1 MSFAATL
8 ALIASYNRGL
18 PWRANADTPR
28 AARIAL
34 RGGGE
39 IAAPMFAS
47 LIAGLATTPY
57 AAFHFHRL
65 APYGVLANLFAMPV
79 VSVWV
84 MPMGILGLLT
94 LPFGFDAAFWKL
106 MAVGIDWMITVVL
119 WVANLPGA
127 AGRIHAFGPGPLLV
141 ATAGLLLI
149 CLLRTPLR
157 WCGAALAIIAC
168 LWAVLTP
175 RPDILVAADGQA
187 GAIRGRNGQLSVLH
201 SGRDSFAI
209 KEWLAADG
217 DTRDVKD
224 ASLREGVRCDG
235 IGCIGALKDGRL
247 VSMVLTVE
255 AFAEDCA
262 RAAVVVS
269 ARQAPGDCVALLAD
283 RRAWRANGAIALRLV
298 DDRFELTSA
307 RPAGYERPWAPAVLT
322 ASDKAPARRPVAPD
336 ATPRMEDAEEGD

>member
-1 MSFAATL
+1 
-8 ALIASYNRGL
+8 
-18 PWRANADTPR
+18 
-28 AARIAL
+28 
-34 RGGGE
+34 
-39 IAAPMFAS
+39 
-47 LIAGLATTPY
+47 
-57 AAFHFHRL
+57 
-65 APYGVLANLFAMPV
+65 
-79 VSVWV
+79 
-84 MPMGILGLLT
+84 
-94 LPFGFDAAFWKL
+94 

-157 WCGAALAIIAC
+157 WSGAVLAIIAC

-187 GAIRGRNGQLSVLH
+187 AAIRGRNGQLSVLH

-224 ASLREGVRCDG
+224 ASLRT
-235 IGCIGALKDGRL
+235 LKDGRP
-247 VSMVLTVE
+247 VSMALSAD
-255 AFAEDCA
+255 AFVEDCA

-269 ARQAPGDCVALLAD
+269 ARQAPGDCAALLAD

-298 DDRFELTSA
+298 GDRFELTSA
-307 RPAGYERPWAPAVLT
+307 RPAGSERPWAPAVRAAT
-322 ASDKAPARRPVAPD
+322 ERTPARRPVAPD
-336 ATPRMEDAEEGD
+336 ATPRTGDLEEGDQ

>member
-39 IAAPMFAS
+39 IAALMFAS

-94 LPFGFDAAFWKL
+94 LPFGFDAVFWKL
-106 MAVGIDWMITVVL
+106 MADGIDWMITVVL

-127 AGRIHAFGPGPLLV
+127 AGRIHAFGTGPLLV

-157 WCGAALAIIAC
+157 WSGAVLAVIAC

-187 GAIRGRNGQLSVLH
+187 AAIRGRNGQLSVLY

-224 ASLREGVRCDG
+224 ASLREGVRCDA
-235 IGCIGALKDGRL
+235 IGCIGTLKDGRW
-247 VSMVLTVE
+247 
-255 AFAEDCA
+255 C
-262 RAAVVVS
+262 R
-269 ARQAPGDCVALLAD
+269 
-283 RRAWRANGAIALRLV
+283 WR
-298 DDRFELTSA
+298 
-307 RPAGYERPWAPAVLT
+307 
-322 ASDKAPARRPVAPD
+322 
-336 ATPRMEDAEEGD
+336 

>member
-1 MSFAATL
+1 ML
-8 ALIASYNRGL
+8 
-18 PWRANADTPR
+18 
-28 AARIAL
+28 
-34 RGGGE
+34 
-39 IAAPMFAS
+39 AS
-47 LIAGLATTPY
+47 LVAGLATTPY
-57 AAFHFHRL
+57 AAYHFHRL
-65 APYGVLANLFAMPV
+65 APYGVLANLLAMPV

-84 MPMGILGLLT
+84 MPMGILGVLA
-94 LPFGFDAAFWKL
+94 LPFGFDAVFWKL
-106 MAVGIDWMITVVL
+106 MGVGHRLDDHGRAVGGKPSRRGRPH
-119 WVANLPGA
+119 ARFRHRA
-127 AGRIHAFGPGPLLV
+127 ACCSR
-141 ATAGLLLI
+141 TAGLLLL

-157 WCGAALAIIAC
+157 WSGAALAVIAS

-175 RPDILVAADGQA
+175 RPDILVGADGQA
-187 GAIRGRNGQLSVLH
+187 AAIRGRNGQLSVLH

-224 ASLREGVRCDG
+224 AGLHDGVRCDA

-247 VSMVLTVE
+247 VSMALSAE

-269 ARQAPGDCVALLAD
+269 ARQAPGDCAALLAD

-298 DDRFELTSA
+298 GDRFELTSA

-322 ASDKAPARRPVAPD
+322 ASDKAPARRPVALD
-336 ATPRMEDAEEGD
+336 ATPRTGDLEAGD